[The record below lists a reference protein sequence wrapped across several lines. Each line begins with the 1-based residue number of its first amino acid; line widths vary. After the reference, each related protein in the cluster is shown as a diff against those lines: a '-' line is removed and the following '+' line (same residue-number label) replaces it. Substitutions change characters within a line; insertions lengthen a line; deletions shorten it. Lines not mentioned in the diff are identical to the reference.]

1 MKLKNFEI
9 AEEYLS
15 SVNVV
20 QEAEYTLQSP
30 LEYVP
35 EHIREMFKDGKAKMT
50 TQSWADHP
58 EFVKLRHLLEAEGY
72 VRVEWGWWNGDRV
85 LKAFTLNGIR
95 FYKDGQFPCASAL
108 GIQYK
113 IAKENGRK
121 TFSKY

>member
-1 MKLKNFEI
+1 MELKNFEI

-20 QEAEYTLQSP
+20 QEREYTLQSP
-30 LEYVP
+30 LEYLP
-35 EHIREMFKDGKAKMT
+35 DYLKETFKDGKAKMT
-50 TQSWADHP
+50 THSWADHP
-58 EFVKLRHLLEAEGY
+58 EFDKLRRLLEAEGY
-72 VRVEWGWWNGDRV
+72 VRVERGWWNGDRV
-85 LKAFTLNGIR
+85 LKSFTLNGIR
-95 FYKDGQFPCASAL
+95 FYKDGKFPSAAAL